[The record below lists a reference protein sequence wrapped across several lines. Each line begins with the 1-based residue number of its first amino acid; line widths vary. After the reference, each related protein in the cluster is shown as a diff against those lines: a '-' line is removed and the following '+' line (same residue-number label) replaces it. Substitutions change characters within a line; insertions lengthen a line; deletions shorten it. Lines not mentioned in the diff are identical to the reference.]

1 MSFIDQL
8 SVVGGNL
15 ALCVGMSF
23 LSMFEVVVF
32 IFIVVSGIIIDLKQ
46 SWKKM
51 FSYFRLAPAETKK
64 NNAILHKAKK
74 THYLP
79 DPSYKEYEED
89 QLAIQKLY
97 VSLIC
102 NVFESIP

>member
-15 ALCVGMSF
+15 ALCVGMSV

-32 IFIVVSGIIIDLKQ
+32 LYIVISGIIIDLKQ
-46 SWKKM
+46 SWKKIV
-51 FSYFRLAPAETKK
+51 SYFGLASPETTK
-64 NNAILHKAKK
+64 NNAALHKAKK
-74 THYLP
+74 IHYLP
-79 DPSYKEYEED
+79 DTSYKEYEED

-97 VSLIC
+97 VS
-102 NVFESIP
+102 